1 MKKLKVYLT
10 TVLSLMLVLSG
21 CSSKKDVLDPDH
33 PVQISLWH
41 YYNGAQQESFND
53 LIREFND
60 TVGKEKG
67 IIVKASGQGNVNDL
81 ENNVLDSINGEAGVA
96 EIPNIF
102 AAYADTAYTVDRLGY
117 AVDLTKYFT
126 KKELEEYIS
135 SYIEEGEFSND
146 GSLKIFPIA
155 KSTEIFMLNKTDWD
169 KFSKA
174 TGTSL
179 DELKTIEGVTKVSQK
194 YYEWSDSLT
203 EEKNDGKAFFG
214 RDALANYFIIGFR
227 QNGVQIFEMKDGIV
241 TLNYDKEIV
250 KKLWDNYYVPY
261 IKGYFASSGRFCS
274 DDIKTG
280 NIIAFVGSSS
290 GATFFPKEVIL
301 NDNESYKIEMSAFV
315 APQFENGEAFAVQ
328 QGAGMVVTKSDEAK
342 ETACAEFLKWFTKL
356 DQNVKFSV
364 DSGYLPVTKAA
375 NDKDVIKE
383 KITTTTETEQII
395 DKAIDTI
402 HQSTLYT
409 TKAFENGT
417 KARNV
422 LEYSLSDKASEDRK
436 SVLADMKNGKSY
448 EEAVSQFDNDKNF
461 EAWYNETYA
470 QLKELVK

>member
-1 MKKLKVYLT
+1 MKKLNVCLT
-10 TVLSLMLVLSG
+10 AVLSLMLVLGG
-21 CSSKKDVLDPDH
+21 CSTKKNVLDPDH
-33 PVQISLWH
+33 PVEISLWH
-41 YYNGAQQESFND
+41 YYNGAQQESFNE

-81 ENNVLDSINGEAGVA
+81 ENNVLDAIHGEAGA
-96 EIPNIF
+96 AQIPNIF
-102 AAYADTAYTVDRLGY
+102 AAYADTAYTVDQLGY
-117 AVDLTKYFT
+117 AQDLKKYFSD
-126 KKELEEYIS
+126 KELDDYIK
-135 SYIEEGEFSND
+135 SYIEEGEFSAD

-174 TGTSL
+174 TNTSL
-179 DELKTIEGVTKVSQK
+179 DELKTIEGITKVAQK
-194 YYEWSDSLT
+194 YYEWTDSLT
-203 EEKNDGKAFFG
+203 EAKNDGKAFFG
-214 RDALANYFIIGFR
+214 RDAMANYFIIGYR
-227 QNGVQIFEMKDGIV
+227 QNGTQIFDVKDGKV
-241 TLNYDKEIV
+241 TLNFEKDIA

-261 IKGYFASSGRFCS
+261 IKGYFAASGRFRS

-301 NDNESYKIEMSAFV
+301 SDEESYKIEMSAYV
-315 APQFENGEAFAVQ
+315 APQFEGGEAYAVQ
-328 QGAGMVVTKSDEAK
+328 QGAGMVVTKSDETK
-342 ETACAEFLKWFTKL
+342 ETACAEFLKWFTQL

-364 DSGYLPVTKAA
+364 DSGYLPVTKEA
-375 NDKDVIKE
+375 NNKEVIKS
-383 KITTTTETEQII
+383 KITTTSETEQII

-402 HQSTLYT
+402 DTSTLYT
-409 TKAFENGT
+409 TKAFEQGT

-422 LEYSLSDKASEDRK
+422 LEYSLSDKAAQDRK
-436 SVLADMKNGKSY
+436 TVEDEIQKGKRY
-448 EEAVSQFDNDKNF
+448 EDVVSQFDNDQNF
-461 EAWYNETYA
+461 DAWYNETFA

>member
-214 RDALANYFIIGFR
+214 RDALANYFDYWI
-227 QNGVQIFEMKDGIV
+227 QTKWC
-241 TLNYDKEIV
+241 T
-250 KKLWDNYYVPY
+250 
-261 IKGYFASSGRFCS
+261 
-274 DDIKTG
+274 DIRD
-280 NIIAFVGSSS
+280 
-290 GATFFPKEVIL
+290 ERWHCH
-301 NDNESYKIEMSAFV
+301 IE
-315 APQFENGEAFAVQ
+315 
-328 QGAGMVVTKSDEAK
+328 
-342 ETACAEFLKWFTKL
+342 L
-356 DQNVKFSV
+356 
-364 DSGYLPVTKAA
+364 
-375 NDKDVIKE
+375 
-383 KITTTTETEQII
+383 
-395 DKAIDTI
+395 
-402 HQSTLYT
+402 
-409 TKAFENGT
+409 
-417 KARNV
+417 
-422 LEYSLSDKASEDRK
+422 
-436 SVLADMKNGKSY
+436 
-448 EEAVSQFDNDKNF
+448 
-461 EAWYNETYA
+461 
-470 QLKELVK
+470 

>member
-10 TVLSLMLVLSG
+10 AILSLMLVLSG
-21 CSSKKDVLDPDH
+21 CSNKKDVLDPNH
-33 PVQISLWH
+33 PVEISLWH
-41 YYNGAQQESFND
+41 YYNGAQQESFNE

-60 TVGKEKG
+60 TVGKDKG

-81 ENNVLDSINGEAGVA
+81 ENNVLDSINGEAGA
-96 EIPNIF
+96 TQIPNIF
-102 AAYADTAYTVDRLGY
+102 AAYADTAYTVDKLGY

-126 KKELEEYIS
+126 KKELDEYIP
-135 SYIEEGEFSND
+135 SYIEEGEFSKD

-174 TGTSL
+174 TGASL
-179 DELKTIEGVTKVSQK
+179 NDLKTIEGVTKVAQQ

-203 EEKNDGKAFFG
+203 EEKDDGKAFFG
-214 RDALANYFIIGFR
+214 RDAMANYFIIGFK
-227 QNGVQIFEMKDGIV
+227 QNDVQIFSVKDGTV
-241 TLNYDKEIV
+241 TLNFDKEVV

-261 IKGYFASSGRFCS
+261 IKGYFASSGRFRS

-301 NDNESYKIEMSAFV
+301 NDDDAYKIEMSAFV
-315 APQFENGEAFAVQ
+315 APQFENGKSFAVQ

-342 ETACAEFLKWFTKL
+342 ETACAEFLKWFTQL

-364 DSGYLPVTKAA
+364 ESGYLPVTKAA
-375 NDKDVIKE
+375 NDKNVIKE
-383 KITTTTETEQII
+383 KTTTTSETEQII
-395 DKAIDTI
+395 DMAIDTI
-402 HQSTLYT
+402 NNATLYT

-436 SVLADMKNGKSY
+436 SILADIKNGKSY

>member
-1 MKKLKVYLT
+1 MKKLKVCLT
-10 TVLSLMLVLSG
+10 AVLSLMLVLGG
-21 CSSKKDVLDPDH
+21 CSTKKNVLDPDH
-33 PVQISLWH
+33 PVEISLWH
-41 YYNGAQQESFND
+41 YYNGAQQESFNE

-81 ENNVLDSINGEAGVA
+81 ENNVLDAIHGEAGA
-96 EIPNIF
+96 AQIPNIF
-102 AAYADTAYTVDRLGY
+102 AAYADTAYTVDQLGY
-117 AVDLTKYFT
+117 AQDLKKYFSD
-126 KKELEEYIS
+126 KELDNYIK
-135 SYIEEGEFSND
+135 SYIEEGEFSAD

-174 TGTSL
+174 TNTSL
-179 DELKTIEGVTKVSQK
+179 DELKTIEGVTKVAQK
-194 YYEWSDSLT
+194 YYEWTDSLT
-203 EEKNDGKAFFG
+203 EAKNDGKAFFG
-214 RDALANYFIIGFR
+214 RDAMANYFIIGYR
-227 QNGVQIFEMKDGIV
+227 QNGTQIFDVKDGKV
-241 TLNYDKEIV
+241 TLNFEKDIA

-261 IKGYFASSGRFCS
+261 IKGYFAASGRFRS

-301 NDNESYKIEMSAFV
+301 SDEESYKIEMSAYV
-315 APQFENGEAFAVQ
+315 APQFEGGEAYAVQ
-328 QGAGMVVTKSDEAK
+328 QGAGMVVTKSDETK
-342 ETACAEFLKWFTKL
+342 ETACAEFLKWFTQL

-364 DSGYLPVTKAA
+364 DSGYLPVTKEA
-375 NDKDVIKE
+375 NNKEVIKS
-383 KITTTTETEQII
+383 KITTTSETEQII

-402 HQSTLYT
+402 DTSTLYT
-409 TKAFENGT
+409 TKAFEQGT

-422 LEYSLSDKASEDRK
+422 LEYSLSDKAAQDRK
-436 SVLADMKNGKSY
+436 TVEDEIQKGKRY
-448 EEAVSQFDNDKNF
+448 EDVVSQFDNDQNF
-461 EAWYNETYA
+461 DAWYNETFA

>member
-1 MKKLKVYLT
+1 MKKLKVCLT

-21 CSSKKDVLDPDH
+21 CSNKKDVLDPDH
-33 PVQISLWH
+33 PVEISLWH

-53 LIREFND
+53 LIKEFND
-60 TVGKEKG
+60 TIGKEKG

-81 ENNVLDSINGEAGVA
+81 ENNVLDSIHGEAGA
-96 EIPNIF
+96 EEIPNIF
-102 AAYADTAYTVDRLGY
+102 AAYADTAYQVDQLGY
-117 AVDLTKYFT
+117 ALDLRKYFT
-126 KKELEEYIS
+126 EKELNDYIP
-135 SYIEEGEFSND
+135 SYIEEGEFSKD

-174 TGTSL
+174 TNASL
-179 DELKTIEGVTKVSQK
+179 DDLKTIEGVTKVAQQ
-194 YYEWSDSLT
+194 YYEWS
-203 EEKNDGKAFFG
+203 DGKAFFG
-214 RDALANYFIIGFR
+214 RDALANYFIIGFK
-227 QNGVQIFEMKDGIV
+227 QNGVQIFEVKDGKV
-241 TLNYDKEIV
+241 TLNFDKKIM

-261 IKGYFASSGRFCS
+261 IKGYFASSGRFRS

-315 APQFENGEAFAVQ
+315 APQFENGEPYAVQ

-342 ETACAEFLKWFTKL
+342 ETACAEFLKWFTQL
-356 DQNVKFSV
+356 DQNIEFSV
-364 DSGYLPVTKAA
+364 ESGYLPVTKAA
-375 NDKDVIKE
+375 NDKDIIKE

-402 HQSTLYT
+402 NESTLYT

-436 SVLADMKNGKSY
+436 SVLADIKNGISY
-448 EEAVSQFDNDKNF
+448 KEAVSKFDNDKNF
-461 EAWYNETYA
+461 DAWYNETYA

>member
-1 MKKLKVYLT
+1 MKKLNVCLT
-10 TVLSLMLVLSG
+10 AVLSLMLVLGG
-21 CSSKKDVLDPDH
+21 CSTKKNVLDPDH
-33 PVQISLWH
+33 PVEISLWH
-41 YYNGAQQESFND
+41 YYNGAQQESFNE

-81 ENNVLDSINGEAGVA
+81 ENNVLDAIHGEAGA
-96 EIPNIF
+96 AQIPNIF
-102 AAYADTAYTVDRLGY
+102 AAYADTAYTVDQLGY
-117 AVDLTKYFT
+117 AQDLKKYFSD
-126 KKELEEYIS
+126 KELDDYIK
-135 SYIEEGEFSND
+135 SYIEEGEFSAD

-174 TGTSL
+174 TNTSL
-179 DELKTIEGVTKVSQK
+179 DELKTIEGVTKVAQK
-194 YYEWSDSLT
+194 YYEWTDSLT
-203 EEKNDGKAFFG
+203 EAKNDGKAFFG
-214 RDALANYFIIGFR
+214 RDAMANYFIIGYR
-227 QNGVQIFEMKDGIV
+227 QNGTQIFDVKDGKV
-241 TLNYDKEIV
+241 TLNFEKDIA

-261 IKGYFASSGRFCS
+261 IKGYFAASGRFRS

-301 NDNESYKIEMSAFV
+301 SDEESYKIEMSAYV
-315 APQFENGEAFAVQ
+315 APQFEGGEAYAVQ
-328 QGAGMVVTKSDEAK
+328 QGAGMVVTKSDETK
-342 ETACAEFLKWFTKL
+342 ETACAEFLKWFTQL

-364 DSGYLPVTKAA
+364 DSGYLPVTKEA
-375 NDKDVIKE
+375 NNKEVIKS
-383 KITTTTETEQII
+383 KITTTSETEQII

-402 HQSTLYT
+402 DTSTLYT
-409 TKAFENGT
+409 TKAFEQGT

-422 LEYSLSDKASEDRK
+422 LEYSLSDKAAQDRK
-436 SVLADMKNGKSY
+436 TVEDEIQKGKRY
-448 EEAVSQFDNDKNF
+448 EDVVSQFDNDQNF
-461 EAWYNETYA
+461 DAWYNETFA

>member
-1 MKKLKVYLT
+1 MKKLNVCLT
-10 TVLSLMLVLSG
+10 AVLSLMLVLGG
-21 CSSKKDVLDPDH
+21 CSTKKNVLDPDH
-33 PVQISLWH
+33 PVEISLWH
-41 YYNGAQQESFND
+41 YYNGAQQESFNE

-81 ENNVLDSINGEAGVA
+81 ENNVLDAIHGEAGA
-96 EIPNIF
+96 AQIPNIF
-102 AAYADTAYTVDRLGY
+102 AAYADTAYTVDQLGY
-117 AVDLTKYFT
+117 AQDLKKYFSD
-126 KKELEEYIS
+126 KELDDYIK
-135 SYIEEGEFSND
+135 SYIEEGEFSAD

-174 TGTSL
+174 TNTSL
-179 DELKTIEGVTKVSQK
+179 DELKTIEGVTKVAQK
-194 YYEWSDSLT
+194 YYEWTDSLT
-203 EEKNDGKAFFG
+203 EAKNDGKAFFG
-214 RDALANYFIIGFR
+214 RDAMANYFIIGYR
-227 QNGVQIFEMKDGIV
+227 QNGIQIFDVKDGKV
-241 TLNYDKEIV
+241 TLNFEKDIA

-261 IKGYFASSGRFCS
+261 IKGYFAASGRFRS

-301 NDNESYKIEMSAFV
+301 SDEESYKIEMSAYV
-315 APQFENGEAFAVQ
+315 APQFEGGEAYAVQ
-328 QGAGMVVTKSDEAK
+328 QGAGMVVTKSDETK
-342 ETACAEFLKWFTKL
+342 ETACAEFLKWFTQL

-364 DSGYLPVTKAA
+364 DSGYLPVTKEA
-375 NDKDVIKE
+375 NNKEVIKS
-383 KITTTTETEQII
+383 KITTTSETEQII

-402 HQSTLYT
+402 DTSTLYT
-409 TKAFENGT
+409 TKAFEQGT

-422 LEYSLSDKASEDRK
+422 LEYSLSDKAAQDRK
-436 SVLADMKNGKSY
+436 TVEDEIQKGKRY
-448 EEAVSQFDNDKNF
+448 EDVVSQFDNDQNF
-461 EAWYNETYA
+461 DAWYNETFA